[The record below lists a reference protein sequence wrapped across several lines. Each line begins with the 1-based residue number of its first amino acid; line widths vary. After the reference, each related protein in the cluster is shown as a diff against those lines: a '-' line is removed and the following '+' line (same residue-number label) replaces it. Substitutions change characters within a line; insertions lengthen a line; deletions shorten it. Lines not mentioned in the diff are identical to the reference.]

1 MVVMAGEVELTKLK
15 EVSLTNG
22 VLVEAFT
29 GVGMVASIAA
39 NYVISNLHLDQVAA
53 IDADDFPPV
62 SMIYNGRPKLP
73 CRVYCSLELN
83 LAVFTSEVPIP
94 IRTHR
99 AVANELIKWGTE
111 SGCTSFIAMDAIPRE
126 GEEEHEIR
134 PADEL
139 PNVWA
144 IGSGDKSR
152 RKMQEAELQT
162 LQVGMITGV
171 SAIMLNKGRMQN
183 LDVIG
188 IYADARTDIP
198 DAAAAASL
206 IAVLNKLLR
215 PRPFRLSL
223 KPLLDEA
230 KDIQLQLERIRKQ
243 AEPAIK
249 EPYNIYS

>member
-1 MVVMAGEVELTKLK
+1 MTGEVHLTKLK
-15 EVSLTNG
+15 NVSLNNG

-39 NYVISNLHLDQVAA
+39 NYMISNLQLDQVAA
-53 IDADDFPPV
+53 IDSDDFPPV

-73 CRVYCSLELN
+73 CRVYCSLDLN
-83 LAVFTSEVPIP
+83 IAVFTSEVPIP

-99 AVANELIKWGTE
+99 AVANELIKWGSE
-111 SGCTSFIAMDAIPRE
+111 SGCSSFVAMDAIPRE
-126 GEEEHEIR
+126 NEDGQDPR
-134 PADEL
+134 RADEL
-139 PNVWA
+139 PSVWA
-144 IGSGDKSR
+144 IGSSDRSR
-152 RKMQEAELQT
+152 VRMKEASLET

-171 SAIMLNKGRMQN
+171 SAIMLNQGRMQN

-188 IYADARTDIP
+188 LYADARTDIP

-206 IAVLNKLLR
+206 IAVLNRLLK
-215 PRPFRLSL
+215 PRPFSLSL

-230 KDIQLQLERIRKQ
+230 RDIQSQLEKIRRQ

>member
-1 MVVMAGEVELTKLK
+1 MSGDVVLTKLK
-15 EVSLTNG
+15 NVILNNG
-22 VLVEAFT
+22 VLIEAFT

-39 NYVISNLHLDQVAA
+39 NYMISNLQLDQVAA
-53 IDADDFPPV
+53 MDSDDFPPV

-83 LAVFTSEVPIP
+83 LAVFTSEVPLP
-94 IRTHR
+94 IRKHR
-99 AVANELIKWGTE
+99 AVASELIKWGTE

-126 GEEEHEIR
+126 GEEAEEGAR
-134 PADEL
+134 PAGEL
-139 PNVWA
+139 PPVWA
-144 IGSGDKSR
+144 IGTSDASRKKMKESGL
-152 RKMQEAELQT
+152 ET

-171 SAIMLNKGRMQN
+171 SAVMLNMGRIQK

-188 IYADARTDIP
+188 LYADARTDIP

-206 IAVLNKLLR
+206 VSILNKLLR
-215 PRPFRLSL
+215 PRPFSLSL

-230 KDIQLQLERIRKQ
+230 KDIQVQLEKVRRQ

>member
-1 MVVMAGEVELTKLK
+1 MSGDVRLTKLK
-15 EVSLTNG
+15 EVALNNG
-22 VLVEAFT
+22 VLIEAFT

-39 NYVISNLHLDQVAA
+39 NYMISNLQMDQVAA
-53 IDADDFPPV
+53 MDADDFPPV

-73 CRVYCSLELN
+73 CRVYCSLDLN
-83 LAVFTSEVPIP
+83 LAIFTSEVPLP
-94 IRTHR
+94 IKTHR
-99 AVANELIKWGTE
+99 AVANELIKWGAE

-126 GEEEHEIR
+126 GEEDEENR
-134 PADEL
+134 PADVI
-139 PNVWA
+139 PAVWA
-144 IGSGDKSR
+144 IGSGDRSR
-152 RKMQEAELQT
+152 KKMKEAELET

-171 SAIMLNKGRMQN
+171 SAIMLNQGRMQN

-188 IYADARTDIP
+188 LYADARTDIP

-215 PRPFRLSL
+215 PRPFSLSL

-230 KDIQLQLERIRKQ
+230 RDIQGQLEKIRKQ

>member
-1 MVVMAGEVELTKLK
+1 MTGEVQLTKLK
-15 EVSLTNG
+15 DIKLNNG
-22 VLVEAFT
+22 VLIEAFA

-53 IDADDFPPV
+53 MDSDEFPPV

-73 CRVYCSLELN
+73 CRVYCSQELN

-94 IRTHR
+94 TKTHR
-99 AVANELIKWGTE
+99 AVADELIKWGAE
-111 SGCTSFIAMDAIPRE
+111 SGCTSFVALDAIPGE
-126 GEEEHEIR
+126 GAEEQEIR

-139 PNVWA
+139 PNTWA
-144 IGSGDKSR
+144 IGSCDKSR
-152 RKMQEAELQT
+152 EKMKEAGLEN

-188 IYADARTDIP
+188 LYADARTDIP

-215 PRPFRLSL
+215 PRPFRLSV

-230 KDIQLQLERIRKQ
+230 KDIQTQLERIRKQ

-249 EPYNIYS
+249 EPFNLYS

>member
-1 MVVMAGEVELTKLK
+1 MSGDVVLTKLK
-15 EVSLTNG
+15 NVTLNNG
-22 VLVEAFT
+22 VLIEAFT

-39 NYVISNLHLDQVAA
+39 NYMISNLQLDQVAA
-53 IDADDFPPV
+53 MDSDDFPPV

-73 CRVYCSLELN
+73 CRVYCSMELN
-83 LAVFTSEVPIP
+83 LAVFTSEVPLP
-94 IRTHR
+94 IRKHR
-99 AVANELIKWGTE
+99 AVASELIKWGIE
-111 SGCTSFIAMDAIPRE
+111 AGCTSFIAMDAIPRE
-126 GEEEHEIR
+126 GEEGEEAR

-139 PNVWA
+139 PPVWA
-144 IGSGDKSR
+144 IGASDASRKKMKESGL
-152 RKMQEAELQT
+152 ET

-171 SAIMLNKGRMQN
+171 SAVMLNMGRIQS

-188 IYADARTDIP
+188 LYADARTDIP

-206 IAVLNKLLR
+206 VSILNKLLR
-215 PRPFRLSL
+215 PRPFSLSL

-230 KDIQLQLERIRKQ
+230 KDIQLQLEKVRRQ

>member
-1 MVVMAGEVELTKLK
+1 MAGEVITTKLK
-15 EVSLTNG
+15 DISLNNG
-22 VLVEAFT
+22 ILIEAFT

-39 NYVISNLHLDQVAA
+39 NYMISNLKLDQVAA
-53 IDADDFPPV
+53 MDSDDFPPV

-73 CRVYCSLELN
+73 CRVYCSVELN
-83 LAVFTSEVPIP
+83 LAVFTSEVPIT

-99 AVANELIKWGTE
+99 AVANELIKWGNE
-111 SGCTSFIAMDAIPRE
+111 AGCTSFVAMDAIPRE
-126 GEEEHEIR
+126 SEEEQGTR
-134 PADEL
+134 PVDQL
-139 PNVWA
+139 PSVWA
-144 IGSGDKSR
+144 IGSSDRSR
-152 RKMQEAELQT
+152 QKMKEAGLDT

-171 SAIMLNKGRMQN
+171 SAVMLNQGRMQN

-188 IYADARTDIP
+188 LYADARTDIP

-215 PRPFRLSL
+215 PRPFSLSL

-230 KDIQLQLERIRKQ
+230 REIQAQLERIRRQ

>member
-1 MVVMAGEVELTKLK
+1 MSGEVHLSKLK
-15 EVSLTNG
+15 EISLNNG
-22 VLVEAFT
+22 VLIEAFT

-39 NYVISNLHLDQVAA
+39 NYIISNLKLDQVAA
-53 IDADDFPPV
+53 MDSDDFPPV

-83 LAVFTSEVPIP
+83 LAIFTSEVPLP

-111 SGCTSFIAMDAIPRE
+111 AGCTSFVAMDAIPRE
-126 GEEEHEIR
+126 GDEETESR
-134 PADEL
+134 GMDDL

-144 IGSGDKSR
+144 IGTSDISR
-152 RKMQEAELQT
+152 RKMKETGLDT

-171 SAIMLNKGRMQN
+171 SAVMLNLGRLQN

-188 IYADARTDIP
+188 LYADARTDIP

-206 IAVLNKLLR
+206 IAILNKLLR
-215 PRPFRLSL
+215 PRPFSLSL

-230 KDIQLQLERIRKQ
+230 RDIQSQLERVRKQ